1 MNYKLAITLLKTID
15 KLEGLED
22 LLEEH
27 NGSYILVLR
36 KLADVNESLAE
47 QVETLELAAPY
58 LFIEDGKLEPKAKQ
72 HCKENDVVIRKGT
85 MIKYKHPKAN
95 GTAHLALVTGYS
107 DNTGYSLSF
116 IDDVGR
122 YTQSAQLDHMQ
133 LLYRSSWL
141 WQFPWSYKGY
151 SSRRAHRRDITNAP
165 TKVVN
170 HYQ

>member
-1 MNYKLAITLLKTID
+1 MDYKLAITLLKTID

-85 MIKYKHPKAN
+85 EDDAPFMYYLDLEN
-95 GTAHLALVTGYS
+95 F
-107 DNTGYSLSF
+107 SF
-116 IDDVGR
+116 GI
-122 YTQSAQLDHMQ
+122 SE
-133 LLYRSSWL
+133 
-141 WQFPWSYKGY
+141 F
-151 SSRRAHRRDITNAP
+151 
-165 TKVVN
+165 
-170 HYQ
+170 

>member
-1 MNYKLAITLLKTID
+1 MKPEVGGVRPRRGGTALP
-15 KLEGLED
+15 G
-22 LLEEH
+22 
-27 NGSYILVLR
+27 G
-36 KLADVNESLAE
+36 
-47 QVETLELAAPY
+47 
-58 LFIEDGKLEPKAKQ
+58 
-72 HCKENDVVIRKGT
+72 IRKGT
-85 MIKYKHPKAN
+85 MVKYSHPKAK
-95 GTAHLALVTGYS
+95 GSSHLALVTGYS

-165 TKVVN
+165 TRVAN

>member
-85 MIKYKHPKAN
+85 EDDTPFIYYLDLEN
-95 GTAHLALVTGYS
+95 F
-107 DNTGYSLSF
+107 SF
-116 IDDVGR
+116 GI
-122 YTQSAQLDHMQ
+122 SE
-133 LLYRSSWL
+133 
-141 WQFPWSYKGY
+141 F
-151 SSRRAHRRDITNAP
+151 
-165 TKVVN
+165 
-170 HYQ
+170 

>member
-47 QVETLELAAPY
+47 EMEMLELAAPY

-72 HCKENDVVIRKGT
+72 HCKDNGVFIRKGT
-85 MIKYKHPKAN
+85 EDDAPFMYYLDLEN
-95 GTAHLALVTGYS
+95 F
-107 DNTGYSLSF
+107 SF
-116 IDDVGR
+116 GI
-122 YTQSAQLDHMQ
+122 SE
-133 LLYRSSWL
+133 
-141 WQFPWSYKGY
+141 F
-151 SSRRAHRRDITNAP
+151 
-165 TKVVN
+165 
-170 HYQ
+170 

>member
-27 NGSYILVLR
+27 NGTHILVLR
-36 KLADVNESLAE
+36 KLADVDESLAE

-85 MIKYKHPKAN
+85 EGDTPFIYY
-95 GTAHLALVTGYS
+95 LDL
-107 DNTGYSLSF
+107 DNFSF
-116 IDDVGR
+116 GI
-122 YTQSAQLDHMQ
+122 SE
-133 LLYRSSWL
+133 
-141 WQFPWSYKGY
+141 F
-151 SSRRAHRRDITNAP
+151 
-165 TKVVN
+165 
-170 HYQ
+170 

>member
-15 KLEGLED
+15 QLEGLED

-85 MIKYKHPKAN
+85 EDDSPFMYY
-95 GTAHLALVTGYS
+95 LDL
-107 DNTGYSLSF
+107 DNFSF
-116 IDDVGR
+116 GI
-122 YTQSAQLDHMQ
+122 SE
-133 LLYRSSWL
+133 
-141 WQFPWSYKGY
+141 F
-151 SSRRAHRRDITNAP
+151 
-165 TKVVN
+165 
-170 HYQ
+170 

>member
-15 KLEGLED
+15 QLEGLKD

-85 MIKYKHPKAN
+85 EDDTPFIYYLDLEN
-95 GTAHLALVTGYS
+95 F
-107 DNTGYSLSF
+107 SF
-116 IDDVGR
+116 GI
-122 YTQSAQLDHMQ
+122 SE
-133 LLYRSSWL
+133 
-141 WQFPWSYKGY
+141 F
-151 SSRRAHRRDITNAP
+151 
-165 TKVVN
+165 
-170 HYQ
+170 